1 MTKYRTSS
9 WKRLDSNMNIDKY
22 VIFGFKSEKV
32 CAVCYRWPLRMLA
45 RSACSLNAPPNTFGK
60 IAPECRSLSFSTNR
74 WTFSWDA
81 CKSKVSL
88 WVDGIHQDESGLGY
102 EFPRTKLCILLV
114 RASSRILLSSLR
126 LSSSRSF
133 LFNPAFGVEP
143 LGFKTK
149 ASMSIS
155 VLGK

>member
-1 MTKYRTSS
+1 MTRHRTSS
-9 WKRLDSNMNIDKY
+9 WKRVVSNMMNTAKY

-32 CAVCYRWPLRMLA
+32 CAVCYLWPLRMLA

-60 IAPECRSLSFSTNR
+60 IAPECRSLSFSTNH

-81 CKSKVSL
+81 CKSKVSF
-88 WVDGIHQDESGLGY
+88 WVDGSHQNGNRRACAI
-102 EFPRTKLCILLV
+102 PHTKLCILLV
-114 RASSRILLSSLR
+114 RASSRILFSSLR

-143 LGFKTK
+143 LGFENDR
-149 ASMSIS
+149 
-155 VLGK
+155 